1 MQSFCPVG
9 EIVVT
14 LNAEGVKKVGD
25 NREGVDGSSNKV
37 GDAERDEVT
46 HDGVTVFQLEEYIDG
61 LKEGIAVGA
70 AEVKQD
76 GETVGYLDE
85 YTDGLNVGIIDG
97 RLVSLTV

>member
-14 LNAEGVKKVGD
+14 LNAEGVNKVGD
-25 NREGVDGSSNKV
+25 NREGVDGSSNTV
-37 GDAERDEVT
+37 GDAERD
-46 HDGVTVFQLEEYIDG
+46 DGVTVFQLEGYIDG
-61 LKEGIAVGA
+61 LKEGIVVGA
-70 AEVKQD
+70 AEAKQD

-85 YTDGLNVGIIDG
+85 YTDGLNVGIKDG